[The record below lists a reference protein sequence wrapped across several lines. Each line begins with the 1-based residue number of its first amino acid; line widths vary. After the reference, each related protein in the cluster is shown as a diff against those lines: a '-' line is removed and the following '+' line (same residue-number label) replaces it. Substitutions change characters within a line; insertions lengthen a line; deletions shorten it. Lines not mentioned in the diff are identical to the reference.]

1 MQVVRTSLTVLS
13 PLFLSANA
21 AKEKLVPYFLP
32 VIESLKGFLTDTRDE
47 MRSLQTQALG
57 RLTFSKA

>member
-1 MQVVRTSLTVLS
+1 MM
-13 PLFLSANA
+13 
-21 AKEKLVPYFLP
+21 VPYFPP

-57 RLTFSKA
+57 RDWTCSSSSSVFSFYEIL